1 MLACENAGGQ
11 TAALLGIHAAVA
23 ACVALMI
30 YVHQQHALFVVGGED
45 CRQIYCGD
53 GLADAALQIHYA
65 NRFQDVFAP
74 FSCFSGLLRSRTVFP
89 PLNTMLF
96 EYRSH
101 RFA

>member
-1 MLACENAGGQ
+1 MSAGITSTPGHRRHLDHLVVADSAAGEQSGQ

-53 GLADAALQIHYA
+53 GLADAALP
-65 NRFQDVFAP
+65 N
-74 FSCFSGLLRSRTVFP
+74 SLC
-89 PLNTMLF
+89 
-96 EYRSH
+96 
-101 RFA
+101 